1 MLEQVIVKNQSEEYM
16 VTVIRSKRKTM
27 ALQVGLDGTVVA
39 RVPNRVAKKEVLRFL
54 DSHAAWIAEA
64 KQKMARRQQEKQ
76 AYRSPYEIP
85 AYDALSKREK
95 DEIRAHFMERLMYYA
110 PKIGVTFE
118 RVAIRNQKGRWGS
131 CSSKGNLNFN
141 YRLHYLP
148 QELMDYVVVHE
159 LSHRIHMNHS
169 RDFWALVGQY
179 DKDYKLHQTQLRNIG
194 IDK

>member
-1 MLEQVIVKNQSEEYM
+1 MQ
-16 VTVIRSKRKTM
+16 
-27 ALQVGLDGTVVA
+27 
-39 RVPNRVAKKEVLRFL
+39 
-54 DSHAAWIAEA
+54 
-64 KQKMARRQQEKQ
+64 
-76 AYRSPYEIP
+76 
-85 AYDALSKREK
+85 
-95 DEIRAHFMERLMYYA
+95 RLMYYA

-179 DKDYKLHQTQLRNIG
+179 DKDYKQHQTELRNIG

>member
-1 MLEQVIVKNQSEEYM
+1 M
-16 VTVIRSKRKTM
+16 VNVIRSKRKTM

-54 DSHAAWIAEA
+54 DSHAAWIAAA
-64 KQKMARRQQEKQ
+64 KKKMARRQQEKQ

-85 AYDALSKREK
+85 AYDSLSKREK
-95 DEIRAHFMERLMYYA
+95 DEIWAHFMQRLMYYA

-141 YRLHYLP
+141 YRL
-148 QELMDYVVVHE
+148 Q
-159 LSHRIHMNHS
+159 
-169 RDFWALVGQY
+169 
-179 DKDYKLHQTQLRNIG
+179 IG
-194 IDK
+194 RAHV

>member
-85 AYDALSKREK
+85 AYDALSKSEK
-95 DEIRAHFMERLMYYA
+95 D
-110 PKIGVTFE
+110 
-118 RVAIRNQKGRWGS
+118 
-131 CSSKGNLNFN
+131 
-141 YRLHYLP
+141 
-148 QELMDYVVVHE
+148 
-159 LSHRIHMNHS
+159 
-169 RDFWALVGQY
+169 
-179 DKDYKLHQTQLRNIG
+179 
-194 IDK
+194 